1 VIKFIKKYRFF
12 VLMSF
17 AIAVEVCANVF
28 NINKLHFVGTVFFL
42 LAILSVSI
50 K

>member
-1 VIKFIKKYRFF
+1 
-12 VLMSF
+12 MGF
-17 AIAVEVCANVF
+17 AITVEVCANVF
-28 NINKLHFVGTVFFL
+28 NINQLHFVGTVFFL